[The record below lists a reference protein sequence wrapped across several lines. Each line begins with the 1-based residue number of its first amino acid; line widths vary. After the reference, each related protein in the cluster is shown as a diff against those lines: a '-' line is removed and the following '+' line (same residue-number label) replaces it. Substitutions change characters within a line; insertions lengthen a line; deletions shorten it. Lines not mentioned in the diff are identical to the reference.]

1 MSKFELLNFVL
12 TIQPVLAEN
21 WHYFLYGWL
30 GFGGLLVGYCA
41 LIEDD
46 YEVQMWILGVIA
58 FWILMI
64 FWPVVVV
71 QTIRRRLYFRRLKMQ
86 AEVEKIA
93 KAPPL

>member
-64 FWPVVVV
+64 F
-71 QTIRRRLYFRRLKMQ
+71 RRLKMQ